1 MATPQE
7 LAQQIVDRNAQAKA
21 LMAEMETQAR
31 NAASAR
37 LAPYGDTLS
46 MYEDRFNEVYNPQMV
61 QGMGQLNAAQQY
73 ATGLGDLLVRRAR
86 EARGGG
92 RTTIDPNSGQG
103 PITLEE
109 LLAFYTPKPATNM
122 MVGSAD
128 ANERRMEQQRRANL
142 PRGPVASYGSAD
154 AQERRLG

>member
-61 QGMGQLNAAQQY
+61 QSMGQLNAAQQY

-86 EARGGG
+86 EARSGKS
-92 RTTIDPNSGQG
+92 TIDPNSGLR
-103 PITLEE
+103 PVTLEE
-109 LLAFYTPKPATNM
+109 LLAFYTTKPPTNM

-128 ANERRMEQQRRANL
+128 ANERRMERQRRANL

>member
-21 LMAEMETQAR
+21 LMAEMDAQAR

-61 QGMGQLNAAQQY
+61 KSMGQLNAAQQY

-86 EARGGG
+86 EARSGK
-92 RTTIDPNSGQG
+92 TTIDPNSGQG
-103 PITLEE
+103 PITLEQ
-109 LLAFYTPKPATNM
+109 LLAFFTPPPATNM

-128 ANERRMEQQRRANL
+128 ANERRIEQQRRAIA
-142 PRGPVASYGSAD
+142 PRATVGANKMRNIEARFD
-154 AQERRLG
+154 

>member
-86 EARGGG
+86 EARSGKSI
-92 RTTIDPNSGQG
+92 IDPNSGQG
-103 PITLEE
+103 PITLEQ
-109 LLAFYTPKPATNM
+109 LLAFFTPPPATNM

-128 ANERRMEQQRRANL
+128 ANERRIEQQRRANL

>member
-86 EARGGG
+86 EARSGKS
-92 RTTIDPNSGQG
+92 TIDPNSGQS
-103 PITLEE
+103 PITLEQ
-109 LLAFYTPKPATNM
+109 LLAYFTPPPATNM

-128 ANERRMEQQRRANL
+128 ANERRMERQRRANI

>member
-46 MYEDRFNEVYNPQMV
+46 MYENRFNEVYNPQMV
-61 QGMGQLNAAQQY
+61 QSMGQLNAAQQY

-86 EARGGG
+86 EARSGKS
-92 RTTIDPNSGQG
+92 TIDPNSGQS
-103 PITLEE
+103 PITLEQ
-109 LLAFYTPKPATNM
+109 LLAFFTPPPAPPRVGAIFESRPPGVGAPVTRSPIGQGKVRNM
-122 MVGSAD
+122 ETRFG
-128 ANERRMEQQRRANL
+128 
-142 PRGPVASYGSAD
+142 
-154 AQERRLG
+154 

>member
-86 EARGGG
+86 EARSGKS
-92 RTTIDPNSGQG
+92 TIDPNSGQS
-103 PITLEE
+103 PITLEQ
-109 LLAFYTPKPATNM
+109 LLAFFTPKPATNM

>member
-92 RTTIDPNSGQG
+92 RTTIDPNSGLR
-103 PITLEE
+103 PVTLEE
-109 LLAFYTPKPATNM
+109 LLAFYTTKPPTNM

-128 ANERRMEQQRRANL
+128 ANERRIEQQRTAPA
-142 PRGPVASYGSAD
+142 PRGSVGANKMRNLEA
-154 AQERRLG
+154 RFN

>member
-61 QGMGQLNAAQQY
+61 RGMGQLNAAQQY

-86 EARGGG
+86 EARSGKS
-92 RTTIDPNSGQG
+92 TIDPNSGQS
-103 PITLEE
+103 PITLEQ
-109 LLAFYTPKPATNM
+109 LLAFFTPKPATNM